1 MEKILI
7 SACLLGE
14 RVKYHGG
21 HALVENSTLDQWR
34 KEERLVIICP
44 EVSAGF
50 PTPRRPSEIIG
61 GGDGEDVLS
70 QSAKILNHDGTDVTD
85 GYIAGA
91 KNALALAIQH
101 QIKIAILKEN
111 SPSCGSSLI
120 YDGTF
125 TGKKRS
131 GKGTTSALLAA
142 NGIRIFSEFE
152 IHEALILITKLEAG
166 I

>member
-61 GGDGEDVLS
+61 GGVREMGAGDLRVLRRIVAGES
-70 QSAKILNHDGTDVTD
+70 PTILRRHRRAT
-85 GYIAGA
+85 
-91 KNALALAIQH
+91 
-101 QIKIAILKEN
+101 
-111 SPSCGSSLI
+111 
-120 YDGTF
+120 
-125 TGKKRS
+125 S
-131 GKGTTSALLAA
+131 G
-142 NGIRIFSEFE
+142 
-152 IHEALILITKLEAG
+152 EARR
-166 I
+166 